1 MKFIYLLN
9 EKSRKMKK
17 TGWKISIILL
27 IIFFIKYP
35 DGLSG
40 IPVIGLLFNFI
51 NSVFEYVS
59 EFDLVKNIELSVF
72 GQIINELV
80 TVLSFVSLIVPVL
93 WILSVFAV
101 PITNAIIRRSL
112 KKNNDSGNV
121 VFASSEILPTSKKIE
136 AFYKL
141 KKLQE
146 ASTPV
151 FSNDKRT
158 FLRVQKMY
166 KSESEVIRF
175 SSSCDDVIYEWNG
188 NNRIVLP
195 YKFCGDDCKFEFHL
209 NDDYVEIFSDSEN
222 TGNRLTLNA
231 PVGCFGLSDS
241 GEGVL
246 LFVITW
252 IGDVI

>member
-1 MKFIYLLN
+1 MRKNGLKIFIV
-9 EKSRKMKK
+9 
-17 TGWKISIILL
+17 LL

-35 DGLSG
+35 DWLSG
-40 IPVIGLLFNFI
+40 IPVVGLLFDFI
-51 NSVFEYVS
+51 NSVFEFIS
-59 EFDLVKNIELSVF
+59 ELGFVKNIELSVF
-72 GQIINELV
+72 GQIIHELIV
-80 TVLSFVSLIVPVL
+80 ILSFVSLIVPIL
-93 WILSVFAV
+93 LLLSVFTV
-101 PITNAIIRRSL
+101 PITNAIIRHSK

-166 KSESEVIRF
+166 KSESEAIRF
-175 SSSCDDVIYEWNG
+175 SSSCDDLIYEWNG

-222 TGNRLTLNA
+222 TGNRLPLNT
-231 PVGCFGLSDS
+231 PVGCFTSSDS